1 MQSIS
6 SDMKKSSNHNTCLKP
21 SNVFFAKNV
30 IFTCIL
36 LVICV
41 IPNFAQ
47 GAYYLT
53 VSQLESLSYGDQ
65 DTKTDGYFVYESRYI
80 QDIDAN
86 QDFLFPVTY
95 NNGSWTGS
103 SDYTGSEQHNYN
115 IIPSNSW
122 SEFALQNQLQDLSE
136 PLNGTFSV
144 LCLLLSYKVKL
155 LDENAFKRTRLSYVL
170 FLK

>member
-1 MQSIS
+1 
-6 SDMKKSSNHNTCLKP
+6 MKKSSNHNTCLKP
-21 SNVFFAKNV
+21 SSIFFAKNV

-95 NNGSWTGS
+95 HNGSWTGS

-136 PLNGTFSV
+136 PLNGNNHNSQGLPVYDLSV
-144 LCLLLSYKVKL
+144 EHISAIVSSEELGNNTPNCGQVC
-155 LDENAFKRTRLSYVL
+155 N
-170 FLK
+170 